1 MTSGISPISQF
12 ILDEL
17 HGNASLV
24 ALTDNKYYTGLLREP
39 VSLTAPHYTRIGIEY
54 ISDSGDGF
62 FFTQLR
68 DWDETK
74 VVVKITVVT
83 SYGNNDQHCRSIV
96 DGISD
101 LFCINRKKT
110 TEDYKIYI
118 DNISTSIVETEEAR
132 WIGTINM
139 NVAYL
144 IPVPDGLT

>member
-1 MTSGISPISQF
+1 MSSGISPISQF

-39 VSLTAPHYTRIGIEY
+39 ISLIAPHYTRIGIEY

-144 IPVPDGLT
+144 IPVPDSLT

>member
-1 MTSGISPISQF
+1 MSYPPNNVIQF

-17 HGNASLV
+17 HQNSSLV
-24 ALTDNKYYTGLLREP
+24 TLTDNQYYTGLLREP
-39 VSLTAPHYTRIGIEY
+39 VSLIAPHYTRIGIEY

-110 TEDYKIYI
+110 TKDYKIYI

-144 IPVPDGLT
+144 IPVPDSLT